1 MSRYFDA
8 YFDRCHC
15 CSMGE
20 LSKPRPSMIPE
31 VSEDLRSAS
40 DSFEEGV
47 SRQSL
52 SVPDWQSRDFQHL

>member
-8 YFDRCHC
+8 YFDRCRC

-20 LSKPRPSMIPE
+20 PFEPRPLMIPE
-31 VSEDLRSAS
+31 ASEDLRSVS
-40 DSFEEGV
+40 DSFAEGV